1 MSAYLP
7 DRRTE
12 KRHDT
17 RLDVKVVFKASP
29 QASKFTIKSVGFGL
43 TMVGA
48 TNNLSESGI
57 GLVISAR
64 NIDRYLT
71 SVEYTVWVELS
82 LPTGPI
88 NFTVRP
94 VRHERVAQGKIANK
108 YFIAANIQE
117 ISETYKSSLTS
128 YLRTLG

>member
-7 DRRTE
+7 DRRVE
-12 KRHDT
+12 KRYDT
-17 RLDVKVVFKASP
+17 RLDAKVLFKASP
-29 QASKFTIKSVGFGL
+29 QATKFTVKSVGHGL

-48 TNNLSESGI
+48 TNNLSENGV

-71 SVEYTVWVELS
+71 SAEYTVWVELK

-88 NFTVRP
+88 NFTVRA
-94 VRHERVAQGKIANK
+94 VRHERVAEGKTANK
-108 YFIAANIQE
+108 YFIAANIVE
-117 ISETYKSSLTS
+117 ISETDKSSLSS